1 MSKINYANH
10 YIDED
15 DINSVIDVLKNE
27 QLTQGKRVREFEAKI
42 EEYTMYN
49 YAVAVNSGTAA
60 LHIACVLAGID
71 FGDEVI
77 IPSIT
82 FVATANAVKYCNGNP
97 VFCDVN
103 DCLLI
108 EPLSVTKM
116 ITEKTK
122 AIIAVDLGGQQCNYK
137 LLRQIC
143 NKHNLMLII
152 DACHSFGLKPCE
164 DADFVC
170 YSFHPAKHIT
180 TGEGGAILCNNSWDS
195 ARATAIRNHGR
206 WKTFDNQML
215 DMGYNYRMPDINAA
229 LGISQLNKIDR
240 FLKARK
246 LIAENYFKILG
257 NITISQKYENAWH
270 LYIIVVD
277 ERDKFLKYMFD
288 NDIICNVHYIP
299 VYEHQY
305 YKKQNIR
312 IDNSYTST
320 IKDNIVSIPIYPSLS
335 YEDQSKIISLIS
347 KYVGL

>member
-10 YIDED
+10 FLDED
-15 DINSVIDVLKNE
+15 DIKSVVDVLKNE
-27 QLTQGKRVREFEAKI
+27 PLTQGKKTKEFEDTITKR
-42 EEYTMYN
+42 TGFN

-60 LHIACVLAGID
+60 LHIACILSGINCD
-71 FGDEVI
+71 DEVI

-103 DCLLI
+103 DSLLI
-108 EPLSVTKM
+108 EPLSVVKM
-116 ITEKTK
+116 ITDKTK
-122 AIIAVDLGGQQCNYK
+122 AIIAVDLGGQQCDYK
-137 LLRQIC
+137 SLRQIC
-143 NKHNLMLII
+143 NKYNLMLII
-152 DACHSFGLKPCE
+152 DACHSFGLKPYE

-180 TGEGGAILCNNSWDS
+180 TGEGGVILCNNSWDYS
-195 ARATAIRNHGR
+195 RAMAIRNHGR

-229 LGISQLNKIDR
+229 LGIAQLKKIEQ

-246 LIAENYFKILG
+246 LIAQNYFKILG
-257 NITISQKYENAWH
+257 NVTISQRNENAWH

-288 NDIICNVHYIP
+288 NDIICQVHYIP

-305 YKKQNIR
+305 YKKQKIK
-312 IDNSYTST
+312 IDCAYTSM
-320 IKDNIVSIPIYPSLS
+320 IKDSIVSIPIYPALTI
-335 YEDQSKIISLIS
+335 EEQSKIISLIS
-347 KYVGL
+347 KYIGL